1 VEKTSKSTR
10 FFGPDMHK
18 TEKNMPID
26 PKLYQTAI
34 NYTKWLE
41 SIPNGHIIHRTTSS
55 VPGFSKMYPNCFF
68 WFEYKPSGN
77 PGLRFVAENGIVDI
91 SYQEVARRVDD
102 EEAVVEGR
110 EAEEPD
116 GRSELWKKARLANSG
131 INTFTK

>member
-1 VEKTSKSTR
+1 
-10 FFGPDMHK
+10 
-18 TEKNMPID
+18 
-26 PKLYQTAI
+26 
-34 NYTKWLE
+34 
-41 SIPNGHIIHRTTSS
+41 
-55 VPGFSKMYPNCFF
+55 MYPNCFF

-116 GRSELWKKARLANSG
+116 GWSELWKKARLANSG